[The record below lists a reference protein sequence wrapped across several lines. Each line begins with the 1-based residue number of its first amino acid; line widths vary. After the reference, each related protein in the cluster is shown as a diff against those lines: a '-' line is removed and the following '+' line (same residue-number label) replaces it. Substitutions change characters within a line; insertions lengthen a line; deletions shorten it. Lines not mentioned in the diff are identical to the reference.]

1 MKMYILLKGIRSRNY
16 NLKSVITFTVLNTTT
31 RLQIYEKPNCLL
43 SNTPIKIIVLN
54 VGNDAL
60 NKRK

>member
-1 MKMYILLKGIRSRNY
+1 MKIYILLKEIRSRNC
-16 NLKSVITFTVLNTTT
+16 NLKSVITFTVLNKT
-31 RLQIYEKPNCLL
+31 RLQIYEKPNSLL